1 MRIDVRV
8 NTVDDGTTLI
18 ALEIDGKTTY
28 LTKAQAKHLARLL
41 HNRADGKA
49 VYSQQRISETT
60 LRHAEQILYHFL
72 PQTPELELGGRIL
85 TTELISIYH
94 QWMEKNARAHGYR
107 ITHRTSNAVLGR
119 AMKAAGFQLLRSSGK
134 RYYVGVSRTGPVAP
148 SDGD

>member
-1 MRIDVRV
+1 MRIDVR
-8 NTVDDGTTLI
+8 TDTADDGTTLI
-18 ALEIDGKTTY
+18 ALEIDGETTY

-41 HNRADGKA
+41 HKRADGKA

-60 LRHAEQILYHFL
+60 LRYAEQILHDFL

-94 QWMEKNARAHGYR
+94 RWQEQRARAHGYR
-107 ITHRTSNAVLGR
+107 VNHRTSNVVLGR
-119 AMKAAGFQLLRSSGK
+119 AMKAAGFHLLRSSGK
-134 RYYVGVSRTGPVAP
+134 RYYIGLSRRGPVAP